1 MTSGARH
8 PRHLNGDPLGAHGR
22 CHGVG
27 ERASAAHVHSQ
38 RLTSVPARRPTRGFA
53 RRASRRDR
61 SPRQSCQTVPGPGT
75 RCGCGRPRRAS
86 ATSTAA
92 CIAAAAMCTT
102 PATTSSKASKAP
114 GTIRP
119 STGSAPG
126 NHPYAPRAP
135 LVASL
140 GSFPTSLRR
149 PGTPPCDE
157 ESELAPDDPVPSSPC
172 ARCRGRRA
180 PPVHQRRGLGAV
192 VSRCPPASPTSSVAT
207 WTGRLSP
214 ISSFPGQRA
223 DPCGPQAGASASD
236 TRRFGRPACHLC
248 VPTIYATR
256 LSPNG
261 SPTGRTR
268 SRSPRSPVTRRSASH
283 SIATGT
289 SSQPR
294 TRS

>member
-1 MTSGARH
+1 MANVLPLHTCTPSDSRVFL
-8 PRHLNGDPLGAHGR
+8 RGDRQEGSRDERLGATDPPGSRAKR
-22 CHGVG
+22 CQGQG
-27 ERASAAHVHSQ
+27 LAAGAAARGGQ
-38 RLTSVPARRPTRGFA
+38 APRRRLL
-53 RRASRRDR
+53 ASRRLR
-61 SPRQSCQTVPGPGT
+61 CAGPRRRPP
-75 RCGCGRPRRAS
+75 RRRRRPRAPS
-86 ATSTAA
+86 AH
-92 CIAAAAMCTT
+92 
-102 PATTSSKASKAP
+102 
-114 GTIRP
+114 RP
-119 STGSAPG
+119 GSAPG

-157 ESELAPDDPVPSSPC
+157 ESELAPDDPVPSSLC